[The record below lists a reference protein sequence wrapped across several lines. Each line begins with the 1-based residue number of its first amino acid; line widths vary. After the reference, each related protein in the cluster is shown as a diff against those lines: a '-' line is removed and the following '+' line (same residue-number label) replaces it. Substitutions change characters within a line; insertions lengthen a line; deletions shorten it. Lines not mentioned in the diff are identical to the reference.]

1 MSPRLFGLVLALS
14 AEAAV
19 TTCRSPGEAD
29 RSTPASAEP
38 TATVELPA
46 ADTSS
51 LTPREHRE
59 WSTYVSELLAP
70 CPDQPVSVA
79 QCVREAR
86 PCKPCAPAASFLVR
100 QVQKGFPRSKVEAA
114 YRIRFAPDKV
124 RSIDLS
130 GSPSKGPDSAPVT
143 IVEWADFECPFCGAA
158 SPILDQ
164 KVEAFPG
171 KVRLVFKNYPLSSH
185 PHAETAARAAVAAKR
200 QGRFWEMHRAL
211 FDAQETGLEKS
222 RILKLARSLG
232 LDVQKFQ
239 ADLES
244 EAVADDVARD
254 RRAADALEL
263 SGTPLIYVNGR
274 HFDLD
279 YFGISEDLDDW
290 IALEIELK
298 TGAKVKPLALEPPP
312 SASAIASAGSAP
324 PPPASGAKV
333 TPDRKP
339 SPAPPAPS
347 GR

>member
-1 MSPRLFGLVLALS
+1 MSLRVFGLVLALGV
-14 AEAAV
+14 EAAV

-38 TATVELPA
+38 AATVELAA

-51 LTPREHRE
+51 LTAREHRE

-70 CPDQPVSVA
+70 CPDQPVSIA

-86 PCKPCAPAASFLVR
+86 PCKACGPAAAFLVR
-100 QVQKGFPRSKVEAA
+100 QVQKGQPRSKVEAA
-114 YRIRFAPDKV
+114 YRIRFAADKV

-130 GSPSKGPDSAPVT
+130 GSPSKGPDHAAVT
-143 IVEWADFECPFCGAA
+143 LVEWADFECPFCGAA
-158 SPILDQ
+158 SPVLDQ

-200 QGRFWEMHRAL
+200 QGKFWEMHHAL
-211 FDAQETGLEKS
+211 FEAQEAGLEKS
-222 RILKLARSLG
+222 RILKLARSIG
-232 LDVQKFQ
+232 LDLQKFQ

-244 EAVADDVARD
+244 ESVADDVARD

-279 YFGISEDLDDW
+279 YFGISEDLDEW
-290 IALEIELK
+290 ISLEIELK
-298 TGAKVKPLALEPPP
+298 TGQKVKPIALEPPAT
-312 SASAIASAGSAP
+312 ASAIASAGSP

-333 TPDRKP
+333 SPDRK
-339 SPAPPAPS
+339 PAPPAPS